1 MRARQ
6 EPDWSILVQLR
17 VSRTLL
23 GLFAGGA
30 LALAGTLFQAMLRD
44 ALATPYTLGISAGA
58 SLGAVVAIWLG
69 WQQIAGV
76 PAIWVAALAGA
87 AIVLVLVVGAALQQ
101 RRVSSFSLLLV
112 RARRQQRVLRAHHRH
127 LRPRRRD
134 AVVLDLPVADRQPR
148 LGGLRGAR
156 RLRRRSSRS
165 RPSVVMRQARSW
177 NLMAVDP
184 SWAATRGARVT
195 QLTLSGYG
203 AGSVLTA
210 ATVALTGPIGFV
222 GLVVPHLIRTRI
234 GADHRVLMPCA
245 FLGGGVLLA
254 GCDAIGRVVMAP
266 SEVPAGAVMAIL
278 GGPYLVWVLRQRSAR
293 HEMRHG
299 AAALHRRHL
308 VQRRQE
314 LDGDGDLRVA
324 PAARAC
330 RSRRSR
336 RRTCRTT
343 RIRAGRAARLAARR
357 WRRPKRAGSSR
368 SRR

>member
-1 MRARQ
+1 MGVVLVTGRSSRAGRWVTVFAVVFCLAALLLPFVGPFGLNLERVRARQ

-30 LALAGTLFQAMLRD
+30 LSLAGTLFQAMLRD

-69 WQQIAGV
+69 WQQIAGL

-87 AIVLVLVVGAALQQ
+87 AIVLALVVGASLQQ
-101 RRVSSFSLLLV
+101 RQVSSFSLLLSGLAANSV
-112 RARRQQRVLRAHHRH
+112 CSALIIVIYGLVSATKSFSISRWLIGSVDSVDYAALGGFVSLVA
-127 LRPRRRD
+127 LAA
-134 AVVLDLPVADRQPR
+134 AVVV
-148 LGGLRGAR
+148 
-156 RLRRRSSRS
+156 
-165 RPSVVMRQARSW
+165 RQAKSW

-203 AGSVLTA
+203 AGSLLTA

-245 FLGGGVLLA
+245 FFGGGVLLA
-254 GCDAIGRVVMAP
+254 ACDAIGRVVIAP
-266 SEVPAGAVMAIL
+266 SEIPAGAMMAIL
-278 GGPYLVWVLRQRSAR
+278 GGPYLIWVLRQRS
-293 HEMRHG
+293 
-299 AAALHRRHL
+299 
-308 VQRRQE
+308 V
-314 LDGDGDLRVA
+314 
-324 PAARAC
+324 
-330 RSRRSR
+330 S
-336 RRTCRTT
+336 
-343 RIRAGRAARLAARR
+343 
-357 WRRPKRAGSSR
+357 
-368 SRR
+368 

>member
-1 MRARQ
+1 MAIFAVAFCAAALLLPFVGPFGLKLERVRARQ

-30 LALAGTLFQAMLRD
+30 LSLAGALFQAMLRD

-69 WQQIAGV
+69 WQQIAGI
-76 PAIWVAALAGA
+76 PAIWVAALAGST
-87 AIVLVLVVGAALQQ
+87 IVLALVVGAALQQ
-101 RRVSSFSLLLV
+101 RRVSSFSLLLSGLAANSFCSALIIV
-112 RARRQQRVLRAHHRH
+112 MYGMVSATKSFSISRWLIGSVDSVDYTA
-127 LRPRRRD
+127 
-134 AVVLDLPVADRQPR
+134 
-148 LGGLRGAR
+148 LGGFAAIIALAAA
-156 RLRRRSSRS
+156 
-165 RPSVVMRQARSW
+165 VVMRQAKSW

-203 AGSVLTA
+203 AGSLLTA

-254 GCDAIGRVVMAP
+254 VCDAIGRVVIAP
-266 SEVPAGAVMAIL
+266 SEIPAGAVMAIL
-278 GGPYLVWVLRQRSAR
+278 GGPYLVWVLRQR
-293 HEMRHG
+293 
-299 AAALHRRHL
+299 AAL
-308 VQRRQE
+308 
-314 LDGDGDLRVA
+314 
-324 PAARAC
+324 
-330 RSRRSR
+330 
-336 RRTCRTT
+336 
-343 RIRAGRAARLAARR
+343 
-357 WRRPKRAGSSR
+357 
-368 SRR
+368 